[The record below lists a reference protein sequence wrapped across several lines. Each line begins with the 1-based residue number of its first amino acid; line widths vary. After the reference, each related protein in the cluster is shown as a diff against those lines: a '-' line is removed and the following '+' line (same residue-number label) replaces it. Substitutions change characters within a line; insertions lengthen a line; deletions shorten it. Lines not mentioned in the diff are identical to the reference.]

1 MLHLKFKLR
10 TKSTLELVKLSQ
22 EGIRESVDFVVER
35 YYPMVLKISSK
46 YYTEWGER
54 EDLVQNGLV
63 GILKAIY
70 YYKEGKSSF
79 TSFVWKSID
88 SEIKSFLTYLNRRKN
103 KMLTDSL
110 KVDLLSNEASEDKT
124 LDIGYEPNTLDE
136 YIFEEFMKECK
147 SILTDEEMKVFEMY
161 IQHISYKEISACIGK
176 STKYVDNSLQKIKK
190 KISSTVDIYRRIRM
204 YISSIA

>member
-22 EGIRESVDFVVER
+22 NGVRESVDFVVER

-54 EDLVQNGLV
+54 EDLIQNGLV

-110 KVDLLSNEASEDKT
+110 KVDLLSDEMYEDKT
-124 LDIGYEPNTLDE
+124 MDVGYETHTLDE
-136 YIFEEFMKECK
+136 YIFEEFMKECENV
-147 SILTDEEMKVFEMY
+147 LTEEEMKIFEMY
-161 IQHISYKEISACIGK
+161 LQHVSYKEISSCMKK
-176 STKYVDNSLQKIKK
+176 SVKYVDNSLQKIKK
-190 KISSTVDIYRRIRM
+190 KIGSIVDIYKKIRM
-204 YISSIA
+204 YISAV

>member
-1 MLHLKFKLR
+1 MLHLKFKFR

-46 YYTEWGER
+46 YYSVWGER
-54 EDLVQNGLV
+54 EDLIQNGLV

-103 KMLTDSL
+103 KMLTDSI
-110 KVDLLSNEASEDKT
+110 KVDLLNDKNSEDKAP
-124 LDIGYEPNTLDE
+124 DVGYEPNMLDE
-136 YIFEEFMKECK
+136 YIFEEFMKECRN
-147 SILTDEEMKVFEMY
+147 ILTDEEMKIFEMH
-161 IQHISYKEISACIGK
+161 IQHVPYKEISRCIGK
-176 STKYVDNSLQKIKK
+176 NSKYVDNSLQRIKK
-190 KISSTVDIYRRIRM
+190 KLKATVDIYKKIRM
-204 YISSIA
+204 YISVV